1 MTQGCN
7 AANVTYISKLMPA
20 NATHILTGN
29 IQCISQCNI
38 KCNNSQCN
46 RKYISQ
52 CNSIYATTTN
62 TTDNATA
69 DAIAIS

>member
-7 AANVTYISKLMPA
+7 AANVIYISKLMPA

-29 IQCISQCNI
+29 IQYANVTASATENTSA
-38 KCNNSQCN
+38 NATA
-46 RKYISQ
+46 
-52 CNSIYATTTN
+52 YATTTN

-69 DAIAIS
+69 NAIAIS